1 MQTHP
6 LSRTRGWSEL
16 SMSHMAPDQQTQLPF
31 SATEF
36 GGGGHDDHALSSQPQ
51 QQHYATTNSLSPKN
65 SSSIAPNR
73 YDRSFIA
80 TDHEPGHQSEMSLD
94 FLDFDSSIG
103 AGGQSWPLEFEENP
117 DSEGIM
123 PSLSYGA
130 EHTMGIDLGFGMAVD
145 FEHDWS
151 ESGNYDIL
159 EGYFFGGATG
169 SGGDSAG

>member
-1 MQTHP
+1 
-6 LSRTRGWSEL
+6 
-16 SMSHMAPDQQTQLPF
+16 MSHMAPDQQTQLPF

-51 QQHYATTNSLSPKN
+51 QQHYDTTNSLSPKN
-65 SSSIAPNR
+65 SSSIAPNYSDS

-80 TDHEPGHQSEMSLD
+80 TDHEPSHQSEMSLD
-94 FLDFDSSIG
+94 FLDLDSPIG
-103 AGGQSWPLEFEENP
+103 AGGQSRPLEFEENP

-123 PSLSYGA
+123 QSLSYGA

-145 FEHDWS
+145 FQHDWS

-169 SGGDSAG
+169 SGGDPAG

>member
-1 MQTHP
+1 
-6 LSRTRGWSEL
+6 
-16 SMSHMAPDQQTQLPF
+16 MSHMAPDQQTQLPF